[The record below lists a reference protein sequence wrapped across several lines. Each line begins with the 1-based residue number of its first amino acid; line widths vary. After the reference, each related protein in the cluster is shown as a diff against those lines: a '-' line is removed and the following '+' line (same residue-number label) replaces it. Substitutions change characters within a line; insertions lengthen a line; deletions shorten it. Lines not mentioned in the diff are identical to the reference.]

1 MGMLTAIQIRNF
13 KEPGRYSD
21 GEGLI
26 LKLVSPGRSSWIV
39 RVQAS
44 GKRRDIGL
52 VALADIGLGEARE
65 AARRI
70 RPGRVRSAPS
80 AARETPLEGVERAG
94 ARWVT
99 TRP

>member
-1 MGMLTAIQIRNF
+1 MHPAPSVGTSVGTEGFAMGMLTAIQIRNF

-21 GEGLI
+21 GQGLI

-52 VALADIGLGEARE
+52 VA
-65 AARRI
+65 
-70 RPGRVRSAPS
+70 
-80 AARETPLEGVERAG
+80 
-94 ARWVT
+94 
-99 TRP
+99 